1 MNLRTAV
8 RYHSLYVVKNEL
20 KDTCHYFLS
29 PSSFFPFFCALSS
42 KIRSASLTKTERWL
56 ERRNGDAARQPVV
69 AESQVASTIRV
80 GDRTGLAARYSVGG
94 PRLRMVADSP
104 TRRSLLGGGSR
115 RSNGARRRVKL
126 HIAIMDVQIIDS
138 TLQMS
143 VVLLSILYLR
153 NDHIDITEKINKN
166 IQLLHSAKLTPT
178 TVYANNSDP
187 KDQDTNVGMSSSV
200 NNPTSGGASV
210 AMDVDFVLSRP
221 FAMVDEIAEASPAAE
236 DGLQLGDQI
245 VKFGDVERGEN
256 LLQRLAAEPR
266 QKQGQA
272 IPLLVLRQ
280 GALINLKVTPREW
293 SGSGLLGCYCCS
305 ETFAAV
311 EVLKKVNQYNNLDIN
326 STIGVFHKLITLLLF
341 MRRTFGVL
349 IDPDGFRCIYYGM
362 RIIGKSIKY
371 REDSHTDAVLGLA
384 WNKEY
389 RNILA
394 SASADKLVKVWDV
407 ATEN

>member
-1 MNLRTAV
+1 ML
-8 RYHSLYVVKNEL
+8 
-20 KDTCHYFLS
+20 
-29 PSSFFPFFCALSS
+29 
-42 KIRSASLTKTERWL
+42 
-56 ERRNGDAARQPVV
+56 
-69 AESQVASTIRV
+69 
-80 GDRTGLAARYSVGG
+80 
-94 PRLRMVADSP
+94 M
-104 TRRSLLGGGSR
+104 
-115 RSNGARRRVKL
+115 
-126 HIAIMDVQIIDS
+126 
-138 TLQMS
+138 
-143 VVLLSILYLR
+143 
-153 NDHIDITEKINKN
+153 
-166 IQLLHSAKLTPT
+166 IQ
-178 TVYANNSDP
+178 DP

-221 FAMVDEIAEASPAAE
+221 FAMVDEIDEASPAAE

-266 QKQGQA
+266 QKQGQS

-280 GALINLKVTPREW
+280 GALINLKFTPREW
-293 SGSGLLGCYCCS
+293 PGSGLLGCYCCS

-311 EVLKKVNQYNNLDIN
+311 EVLKKVNQYNNLYIN
-326 STIGVFHKLITLLLF
+326 STIGVFH
-341 MRRTFGVL
+341 
-349 IDPDGFRCIYYGM
+349 
-362 RIIGKSIKY
+362 KSIKY